1 MENNIS
7 TEFEDA
13 YYVDMF
19 ESRLGILNND
29 LKLKLQKE
37 YESNKAVY
45 ELLHHRNHVLL
56 RCQLFR
62 LAKECKQKTPENYE
76 TLVREIL
83 YDNLNI
89 SFSKLGVQ
97 INDMPKNLYPV
108 YPSYHHD
115 QIIEIAKSIQPYYT
129 DKTDFSYLNLCLKVD
144 FYANWHNL
152 LSLSE
157 KESETYWINKALNL
171 VAIEP
176 DKDKRLT
183 ISNVIRRKY
192 PNIDKYLSSR
202 GA

>member
-1 MENNIS
+1 MANEIWEE
-7 TEFEDA
+7 T
-13 YYVDMF
+13 YHLVDMF
-19 ESRLGILNND
+19 ESRLGILGHE

-37 YESNKAVY
+37 YETNISVY
-45 ELLHHRNHVLL
+45 ELLHNRNHILL

-76 TLVREIL
+76 ELIREIL
-83 YDNLNI
+83 YDNFKV
-89 SFSKLGVQ
+89 SFSKFGVQ
-97 INDMPKNLYPV
+97 IKDMPEKLYPV

-129 DKTDFSYLNLCLKVD
+129 DKTDFSYLGLCLKID
-144 FYANWHNL
+144 FYADWHNI
-152 LSLSE
+152 LSLSVE
-157 KESETYWINKALNL
+157 KSENYWINKALNL

-176 DKDKRLT
+176 DKDKRVT